1 MSLEGRHIVFPDVC
15 VVYTSVMNAVRPKSR
30 FAGRTVL
37 WLRVLT
43 GRLSGFLAP
52 LSLNLRRGCRV
63 FGRQA
68 STSEIDIGVVSQ
80 VRAAI
85 SSYSVQIVYDTK
97 RHTVI
102 CLETIGL
109 AIL

>member
-1 MSLEGRHIVFPDVC
+1 MFPDVC

-80 VRAAI
+80 VRTAI